1 MSGSVPPTAG
11 AASAPL
17 SAGTAPVPPSAG
29 TAPAPHLDTDES
41 NAEESNVVDKVL
53 DGTLNDVPGEETE
66 KGLISVQPGENVN
79 LLSESIP
86 DDELSAILPQ

>member
-1 MSGSVPPTAG
+1 MSSGVP
-11 AASAPL
+11 
-17 SAGTAPVPPSAG
+17 PVPPSAG

-41 NAEESNVVDKVL
+41 NADESNAEESNVVDKVL
-53 DGTLNDVPGEETE
+53 DGTLKDVPGEETE